1 MLQKNRWVKAIL
13 IVGYACLLQGGLVF
27 SQNMPR
33 ELLIQFPS
41 NIKNRENEISQFIY
55 RNKLRLELIKPI
67 STSPDIF
74 LFREKFLGAGDQTIK
89 KMLKE
94 DSELANIQYNHLVT
108 SRAADPLL
116 YSQWQYN
123 NVGYNS
129 GVVDAD
135 IDAPE
140 AWAVSKGGLTHAG
153 DTIVVAVIDG
163 GMNLDHPDLKKN
175 IWINR
180 AEIPGNKKDDD
191 ENGFVDD
198 SQGWN
203 FEDDNNN
210 VLTIEKSREH
220 ATSVAGIIGADGGNG
235 IGVAGVNW
243 KIKILPVKVGGTI
256 GSVLAAYSYI
266 LDFRK
271 KYNKSGGSE
280 GAFIVAV
287 NNSFGLD
294 YGKPAQSPLWCSFFD
309 SLGRYGIVSIAA
321 TTNNAIDVDI
331 LGDLPTTCN
340 SDYLITVTNSNKRD
354 EPVNAGYG
362 SSSIDLY
369 APGDEVFTTR
379 MEGYGLFYGTSAACP
394 HVTGAVALL
403 YAAPSSLLTDFRK
416 KDPAAFG
423 LVIKDCLLG
432 GVDLLPSL
440 RHRTLSGGRL
450 SLYGALLKLRQ
461 KFPDIPIPPG
471 SKDDFAILTIIPN
484 PVSADFRVRFSVA
497 AAGRF
502 HLALYDPQGRKVFS
516 VQQILYSA
524 GTHERYIPCSGLSN
538 GVYFLN
544 LAGAAIRK
552 TVPILVRKE

>member
-1 MLQKNRWVKAIL
+1 
-13 IVGYACLLQGGLVF
+13 VF
-27 SQNMPR
+27 SQNSPR
-33 ELLIQFPS
+33 EVLVQFPADFKNGVNTFPAFNDS
-41 NIKNRENEISQFIY
+41 NQR
-55 RNKLRLELIKPI
+55 RLELIKPV
-67 STSPDIF
+67 SNTPNIF
-74 LFREKFLGAGDQTIK
+74 LFRENFPGIADQAIK
-89 KMLKE
+89 RLLRE
-94 DSELANIQYNHLVT
+94 QNGQAIVQCNHSIT
-108 SRAADPLL
+108 WRTTDPLL
-116 YSQWQYN
+116 NRQWQYN
-123 NVGYNS
+123 NTGYNNGS
-129 GVVDAD
+129 IDAD
-135 IDAPE
+135 MDAIE
-140 AWAVSKGGLTHAG
+140 AWTVLRSGLTQAG

-163 GMNLDHPDLKKN
+163 GMNLNHPDLKEN

-180 AEIPGNKKDDD
+180 AEIPGNNKDDD

-210 VLTIEKSREH
+210 VLTIEKNREH
-220 ATSVAGIIGADGGNG
+220 ATSVAGIIGAEGGNG

-243 KIKILPVKVGGTI
+243 KIKILPVKVGATI
-256 GSVLAAYSYI
+256 GSVLAAYSYV

-271 KYNKSGGSE
+271 KYNKSGGRE
-280 GAFIVAV
+280 GAFVVAV

-309 SLGRYGIVSIAA
+309 SLGTYGIVSIAA
-321 TTNNAIDVDI
+321 TTNNAIDVDVQ
-331 LGDLPTTCN
+331 GDLPTTCN
-340 SDYLITVTNSNKRD
+340 SDYLITVTNSNRRD

-362 SSSIDLY
+362 NSSIDLY

-403 YAAPSSLLTDFRK
+403 YAAPSRLLTDFRK

-423 LVIKDCLLG
+423 LIIKDCLLG
-432 GVDLLPSL
+432 GVDMLPSL

-461 KFPDIPIPPG
+461 KFPDIPIPAG
-471 SKDDFAILTIIPN
+471 SKDDFAIVTIIPN

-502 HLALYDPQGRKVFS
+502 LLALYDPLGRKVFS
-516 VQQILYSA
+516 AQQILYSA
-524 GTHERYIPCSGLSN
+524 GTHERYIPGSGLSD
-538 GVYFLN
+538 GVYFLS
-544 LAGAAIRK
+544 LAGAAITK
-552 TVPILVRKE
+552 TVPILIRKE